1 MKDTRYFSASEF
13 ICPDCK
19 SESMSQDFIAD
30 LEQARRIA
38 NISFK
43 ITSGYRCQAY
53 QDDLKRR
60 GYQTAKA
67 GTSPHQLGV
76 AADIS
81 TIGDDKRH
89 TIIKSL
95 LTTFNRI
102 GIGSNFIHV
111 DAADRYVAAEFMRNS
126 NRIWHYRR

>member
-1 MKDTRYFSASEF
+1 MKDTRHFKSAEF

-38 NISFK
+38 NVPFK

-60 GYQTAKA
+60 GYQTAKS
-67 GTSPHQLGV
+67 GTSPHLLGV

-89 TIIKSL
+89 SIIKSL
-95 LTTFNRI
+95 LTIFNRI
-102 GIGSNFIHV
+102 GIGSNFVHV
-111 DAADRYVAAEFMRNS
+111 DAADRYVSEEHLRNEY
-126 NRIWHYRR
+126 RIWHYKR